1 MNNRLYCTFVEPNE
15 INEISKKIQSS
26 YKVLF
31 DKIFVL
37 ESLDGEKVMLTYN
50 VDLGNSNGEFAI
62 GNTILVHRKKQTNT
76 LYTINA
82 LNELIKSLNNGVLDK
97 SYSINWDDYK
107 NCILLVQADG
117 YKKIKKENHKE
128 MTKAK
133 LFNYL
138 IQSKETDQN
147 MYTLSVIHTALKK
160 FKTKIVLYNYD
171 AFVFDFCDV
180 EYDGLFKTLEHIVS
194 DEYPISIKK
203 GNHYGALYEI

>member
-15 INEISKKIQSS
+15 IKEISRKIQLS
-26 YKVLF
+26 YRVLF

-37 ESLDGEKVMLTYN
+37 ESLDGEKIMLTYN
-50 VDLGNSNGEFAI
+50 VDLGNSNNEFAI

-117 YKKIKKENHKE
+117 YKKIN
-128 MTKAK
+128 
-133 LFNYL
+133 
-138 IQSKETDQN
+138 
-147 MYTLSVIHTALKK
+147 
-160 FKTKIVLYNYD
+160 TKI
-171 AFVFDFCDV
+171 
-180 EYDGLFKTLEHIVS
+180 K
-194 DEYPISIKK
+194 
-203 GNHYGALYEI
+203 EIINLS